1 MGIKIELTDDDLQE
15 NEQTIVF
22 DFGEGENAMD
32 NPPADCRGIEDKILL
47 MIRSREDG
55 CIEIHPGSCG
65 HVLLH
70 SEKEAEQFCESVIR
84 QIRSG
89 KQVAEIP
96 KKDKLTNEDARNLS
110 FLPVVAKEDDGC
122 VIIIP
127 MGEGVVRI
135 EDKEAAK
142 RLSDSIIEL
151 FDVS

>member
-1 MGIKIELTDDDLQE
+1 MGIKIELTDDDLPEVAQE
-15 NEQTIVF
+15 IELTQEELETVI
-22 DFGEGENAMD
+22 E
-32 NPPADCRGIEDKILL
+32 NPPADCRGIEDKILF
-47 MIRSREDG
+47 MVCGREDG
-55 CIEIHPGSCG
+55 CVEIHPGSCG
-65 HVLLH
+65 YILLH